1 MRLFIFLLSLF
12 CFWGYSA
19 INNTTDNVAP
29 KLLMQEPLPPD
40 SKSIQA
46 NLKLNMDLL
55 INSDGTVGK
64 VRLLNSSGDKEWDSL
79 AINSIRKWKYTPAM
93 INEKPVAIWLR
104 QSAIV
109 AYMDPKFLSLAE
121 IVCPTYEEADS
132 VYNAL
137 LTGNDFSKLVAK
149 YSVSDSKNHNGNIG
163 TVDIRYYPEN
173 IRQELISLI
182 DENFTKPLEFGN
194 QFIILKKVK

>member
-1 MRLFIFLLSLF
+1 MRIFFFLLGLI
-12 CFWGYSA
+12 CFWGCSA
-19 INNTTDNVAP
+19 VHNTTDNVAP
-29 KLLMQEPLPPD
+29 KLLMQEPLPPA

-55 INSDGTVGK
+55 INTDGSVGV

-79 AINSIRKWKYTPAM
+79 AIESIRKWKFTPA
-93 INEKPVAIWLR
+93 IVNGKPVAIWLR

-121 IVCPTYEEADS
+121 IVCPTFEEADS

-137 LTGNDFSKLVAK
+137 LAGNDFSELVAK
-149 YSVSDSKNHNGNIG
+149 HSISESKNNNGNIG
-163 TVDIRYYPEN
+163 SVDIRYYPEN
-173 IRQELISLI
+173 IRQELISLT
-182 DENFTKPLEFGN
+182 DEDFTKPLEFGN